1 MSDDRKFEI
10 SWEAADSITKDNL
23 SEAYGYLSKE
33 TADLQSKLG
42 RQGKLEEHEIA
53 DLGYNEVMLQHIKA
67 VLSYYGET
75 V

>member
-1 MSDDRKFEI
+1 MNDNRKFTI

-33 TADLQSKLG
+33 TAALQTKLG
-42 RQGKLEEHEIA
+42 KTGKLEEHEIA

-67 VLSYYGET
+67 VLSYYGES